1 MNGKL
6 EALGI
11 ALVAALAI
19 GALAAP
25 AAQAHEFHSEVEHT
39 ILMSESIGSQVLT
52 TDAGQLECGK
62 VSLNEAES
70 TIGPEASTT
79 DEVTVTPEY
88 EECVKAGTT
97 TQFYPDFATN
107 ECAYVFTS
115 ETDATEHAQVHIEC
129 AKGGD
134 TEEGGPGILTRVTVF
149 KLNCLDFPPQTVGG
163 NETGSGVHYTN
174 TGAGAARTVD
184 GEATVEKEI
193 HYTETGVCGSE
204 TKFNGSYTGVVEV
217 EGTDTE
223 EEQVGIWV
231 E

>member
-39 ILMSESIGSQVLT
+39 ILMSESKSPPTFATDIGE
-52 TDAGQLECGK
+52 LECGN

-97 TQFYPDFATN
+97 TRVFPDFATN
-107 ECAYVFTS
+107 ECGYVFTS
-115 ETDATEHAQVHIEC
+115 ETDATEHAQVHLEC
-129 AKGGD
+129 LGES
-134 TEEGGPGILTRVTVF
+134 TEGGQGVLTTATVF

-163 NETGSGVHYTN
+163 NETGSGVHYAN
-174 TGAGAARTVD
+174 TGAGAGRTIDV
-184 GEATVEKEI
+184 EATIGEEI
-193 HYTETGVCGSE
+193 HYTETGICGSE

-217 EGTDTE
+217 EGTDTN